1 MGPRLLMLDDN
12 EGQIAGAPAM
22 TRLRQL
28 AEVTVLDRPLADGD
42 LDGLTE
48 VEVLLAIRERTRLD
62 RRLLDRLPRLELVL
76 QTGGHA
82 YHVDEE
88 TATGRGIVVALGR
101 RARMPSASV
110 PELTFGLMLAVL
122 RRIHPLASQLAAGGW
137 PEALGGTLAGRT
149 LGVLGRRA
157 RMPSASVPEL
167 TFGLMLAVLR
177 RIHPLAS
184 QLAAGDWPEAM
195 GGTLAGR
202 TLGVLGLGRH
212 GRPVARIAA
221 AFGMPVLAW
230 DRDPGRDYPD
240 DEPVA
245 ERLPLDD
252 LLERSDVVSV
262 HLKLSPASTGLLD
275 AGRLA
280 RMRPGAI
287 LINTARGAIVD
298 ESALVAALA
307 DGRLGGAGLDVFS
320 TEPLPADHPLRTAP
334 NVVLTPHI
342 GWKVAEVFAEW
353 AEIAA
358 DQLAAWLAGRLPA
371 SEVLNPAAAQIPRD
385 RLGGLARE

>member
-1 MGPRLLMLDDN
+1 MRPRLLVLDDY
-12 EGQIAGAPAM
+12 EGRIASAPAM
-22 TRLRQL
+22 ARLREL
-28 AEVTVLDRPLADGD
+28 AEVTMLDRPLADGD
-42 LDGLTE
+42 LGGLAE
-48 VEVLLAIRERTRLD
+48 VRVLLAVRERTPLD
-62 RRLLDRLPRLELVL
+62 RQLLDRLPRLELVL

-82 YHVDEE
+82 YHVDQAA
-88 TATGRGIVVALGR
+88 ATGRGIVVALGR
-101 RARMPSASV
+101 RARMPTASV

-122 RRIHPLASQLAAGGW
+122 RRIHPLAG
-137 PEALGGTLAGRT
+137 
-149 LGVLGRRA
+149 
-157 RMPSASVPEL
+157 
-167 TFGLMLAVLR
+167 
-177 RIHPLAS
+177 
-184 QLAAGDWPEAM
+184 QLAAGDWPAAM

-202 TLGVLGLGRH
+202 TLGILGLGRH

-221 AFGMPVLAW
+221 AFGMLALAW

-240 DEPVA
+240 DEPVT

-262 HLKLSPASTGLLD
+262 HLRLSPASTGLLD

-298 ESALVAALA
+298 EQALVAALA
-307 DGRLGGAGLDVFS
+307 AGRLAGAGLDVFA

-342 GWKVAEVFAEW
+342 GWKVEEVFAEW
-353 AEIAA
+353 VEIAA

-371 SEVLNPAAAQIPRD
+371 TEVLDPAAAQVPRD
-385 RLGGLARE
+385 RLGGLERP

>member
-1 MGPRLLMLDDN
+1 
-12 EGQIAGAPAM
+12 
-22 TRLRQL
+22 
-28 AEVTVLDRPLADGD
+28 
-42 LDGLTE
+42 
-48 VEVLLAIRERTRLD
+48 
-62 RRLLDRLPRLELVL
+62 
-76 QTGGHA
+76 
-82 YHVDEE
+82 
-88 TATGRGIVVALGR
+88 
-101 RARMPSASV
+101 
-110 PELTFGLMLAVL
+110 
-122 RRIHPLASQLAAGGW
+122 
-137 PEALGGTLAGRT
+137 
-149 LGVLGRRA
+149 
-157 RMPSASVPEL
+157 
-167 TFGLMLAVLR
+167 
-177 RIHPLAS
+177 
-184 QLAAGDWPEAM
+184 M

-221 AFGMPVLAW
+221 AFGMLVLAW

-262 HLKLSPASTGLLD
+262 HLKLSSESDGLLD

-298 ESALVAALA
+298 EQALVAALA
-307 DGRLGGAGLDVFS
+307 AGRLAGAGLDVFT
-320 TEPLPADHPLRTAP
+320 TEPLPADHPLRAAP

-358 DQLAAWLAGRLPA
+358 EQLAAWLAGRLPA
-371 SEVLNPAAAQIPRD
+371 GEVLNPAAAQVSRD
-385 RLGGLARE
+385 RLGGLERE

>member
-1 MGPRLLMLDDN
+1 MGPPLLVLDDH
-12 EGQIAGAPAM
+12 EGRIAGAPAM
-22 TRLRQL
+22 ARLREL
-28 AEVTVLDRPLADGD
+28 AEVTVLDRPLADRD
-42 LDGLTE
+42 LDGLAE
-48 VEVLLAIRERTRLD
+48 VRVLLAVRERTRLD
-62 RRLLDRLPRLELVL
+62 RQLFDRLPRLELVL

-82 YHVDEE
+82 YHVDQEA
-88 TATGRGIVVALGR
+88 ATRRGILVAPGR

-122 RRIHPLASQLAAGGW
+122 RRIHPLAG
-137 PEALGGTLAGRT
+137 
-149 LGVLGRRA
+149 
-157 RMPSASVPEL
+157 
-167 TFGLMLAVLR
+167 
-177 RIHPLAS
+177 
-184 QLAAGDWPEAM
+184 QLAAGDWPAAM

-202 TLGVLGLGRH
+202 TLGILGLGRH

-221 AFGMPVLAW
+221 AFGMLALAW
-230 DRDPGRDYPD
+230 DRDPDRDYPD

-262 HLKLSPASTGLLD
+262 HLRLSPASTGLLD

-298 ESALVAALA
+298 EQALVAALA
-307 DGRLGGAGLDVFS
+307 AGRLAGAGLDVFA
-320 TEPLPADHPLRTAP
+320 TEPLPAGHPLRTAP

-342 GWKVAEVFAEW
+342 GWKVEEVFAEW
-353 AEIAA
+353 VEIAA

-371 SEVLNPAAAQIPRD
+371 TEVLDPAAAQVPRD
-385 RLGGLARE
+385 RLGGLERSVG

>member
-1 MGPRLLMLDDN
+1 MRPRLLVLDDY
-12 EGQIAGAPAM
+12 EGRIASAPAM
-22 TRLRQL
+22 ARLREL
-28 AEVTVLDRPLADGD
+28 AEVTMLDRPLADGD
-42 LDGLTE
+42 LGGLAE
-48 VEVLLAIRERTRLD
+48 VRVLLAVRERTPLD
-62 RRLLDRLPRLELVL
+62 RQLLDRLPRLELVL

-82 YHVDEE
+82 YHVDQAA
-88 TATGRGIVVALGR
+88 ATGRGIVVALGR
-101 RARMPSASV
+101 RARMPTASV

-122 RRIHPLASQLAAGGW
+122 RRIHPLAG
-137 PEALGGTLAGRT
+137 
-149 LGVLGRRA
+149 
-157 RMPSASVPEL
+157 
-167 TFGLMLAVLR
+167 
-177 RIHPLAS
+177 
-184 QLAAGDWPEAM
+184 QLAAGDWPAAM

-202 TLGVLGLGRH
+202 TLGILGHGRH

-221 AFGMPVLAW
+221 AFGMLALAW

-262 HLKLSPASTGLLD
+262 HLRLSPASTGLLD

-298 ESALVAALA
+298 EQALVAALA
-307 DGRLGGAGLDVFS
+307 AGRLAGAGLDVFA

-342 GWKVAEVFAEW
+342 GWKVEEVFAEW
-353 AEIAA
+353 VEIAA

-371 SEVLNPAAAQIPRD
+371 TEVLDPAAAQVPRD
-385 RLGGLARE
+385 RLGGLERP

>member
-48 VEVLLAIRERTRLD
+48 VQVLLAIRERTRLD
-62 RRLLDRLPRLELVL
+62 RHLLDRLPRLELIL

-88 TATGRGIVVALGR
+88 AATGRGIVVALGR

-149 LGVLGRRA
+149 LGVLG
-157 RMPSASVPEL
+157 
-167 TFGLMLAVLR
+167 
-177 RIHPLAS
+177 
-184 QLAAGDWPEAM
+184 
-195 GGTLAGR
+195 
-202 TLGVLGLGRH
+202 LGRH

-221 AFGMPVLAW
+221 AFGMLVLAW

>member
-1 MGPRLLMLDDN
+1 MRPRLLVLDDY
-12 EGQIAGAPAM
+12 EGRIAGAPAM
-22 TRLRQL
+22 ARLRHL
-28 AEVTVLDRPLADGD
+28 AEVTVLDRPLAEGD
-42 LDGLTE
+42 LDGLAE
-48 VEVLLAIRERTRLD
+48 VRVLLAIRERTPLD
-62 RRLLDRLPRLELVL
+62 RHLFDRLPRLELVL

-82 YHVDEE
+82 YHVDQEA
-88 TATGRGIVVALGR
+88 ATERGIVVALSR
-101 RARMPSASV
+101 RAQMASASV

-122 RRIHPLASQLAAGGW
+122 RRIHPLAAQLAG
-137 PEALGGTLAGRT
+137 
-149 LGVLGRRA
+149 
-157 RMPSASVPEL
+157 
-167 TFGLMLAVLR
+167 
-177 RIHPLAS
+177 
-184 QLAAGDWPEAM
+184 GDWPAAM

-202 TLGVLGLGRH
+202 TLGILGLGRH

-221 AFGMPVLAW
+221 AFGMLVLAW
-230 DRDPGRDYPD
+230 DRDPRRDYPD

-262 HLKLSPASTGLLD
+262 HLRLSPASTGLLD

-287 LINTARGAIVD
+287 LVNTARGAIID
-298 ESALVAALA
+298 EQALVVALA
-307 DGRLGGAGLDVFS
+307 TGRLAGAGLDVFA

-342 GWKVAEVFAEW
+342 GWKVEEVFAEW
-353 AEIAA
+353 VEVAG

-371 SEVLNPAAAQIPRD
+371 DEVLDPAAARVPRD
-385 RLGGLARE
+385 RLGGLERS

>member
-1 MGPRLLMLDDN
+1 MGPRLLVLDDH

-22 TRLRQL
+22 TRLRAL
-28 AEVTVLDRPLADGD
+28 AQVTVLDRPLADGD
-42 LDGLTE
+42 LDSLTE
-48 VEVLLAIRERTRLD
+48 IQVLLAIRERTRLD
-62 RRLLDRLPRLELVL
+62 RRLLDRLPRLELIL

-122 RRIHPLASQLAAGGW
+122 RRIHPLAGQLAG
-137 PEALGGTLAGRT
+137 
-149 LGVLGRRA
+149 
-157 RMPSASVPEL
+157 
-167 TFGLMLAVLR
+167 
-177 RIHPLAS
+177 
-184 QLAAGDWPEAM
+184 GDWPEAM

-240 DEPVA
+240 DEPVT

-252 LLERSDVVSV
+252 LLDRSDVVSV

-275 AGRLA
+275 ASRLA

-298 ESALVAALA
+298 EPALVAALA
-307 DGRLGGAGLDVFS
+307 GGRLGGAGLDVFG

-353 AEIAA
+353 TEIAA

-371 SEVLNPAAAQIPRD
+371 GEVLNPAAAQVPRD
-385 RLGGLARE
+385 RLGGLG